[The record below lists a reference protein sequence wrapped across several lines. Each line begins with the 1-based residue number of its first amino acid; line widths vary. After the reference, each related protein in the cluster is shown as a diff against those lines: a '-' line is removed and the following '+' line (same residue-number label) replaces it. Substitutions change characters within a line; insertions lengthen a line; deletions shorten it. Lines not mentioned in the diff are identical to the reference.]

1 MIHELVLHTTTPPQ
15 TFGGIAPALRGG
27 AMSIGGIASALRGGA
42 MSIGGIASAL
52 RGGAMSIGGIASA
65 LRGGAMSIRAF
76 GFIACALLLTAPMPV
91 TAQCEVDAGGPCG
104 DDDGGVDVPQPD
116 AGSDAGMSTMDAGSD
131 AGANPDG
138 GGGAGVACS
147 CHTESEVERGQR
159 IHVCTES
166 SEVDVCREFSCERGT
181 LRSRG
186 CPGDDVQLC
195 CEMRARGL
203 QSYLYEDCT
212 HANCESGFREQCR
225 EFGGT
230 VTTGACESS
239 GGSGGLGGSDDTDD
253 DSMCAVD
260 APGAHGGAPRA
271 VLVLG
276 ALGLLGARLR
286 RRRLPAAARSARP
299 VAPRPA

>member
-1 MIHELVLHTTTPPQ
+1 MIHELVLHTTNPP
-15 TFGGIAPALRGG
+15 PALR
-27 AMSIGGIASALRGGA
+27 ALG
-42 MSIGGIASAL
+42 L
-52 RGGAMSIGGIASA
+52 V
-65 LRGGAMSIRAF
+65 
-76 GFIACALLLTAPMPV
+76 ACALLLTAPMRA
-91 TAQCEVDAGGPCG
+91 TAQCEVDAGPEPCG
-104 DDDGGVDVPQPD
+104 DDDGGIDVPQPD
-116 AGSDAGMSTMDAGSD
+116 AGSDAGTSTMDAGSD
-131 AGANPDG
+131 AGIGSPD
-138 GGGAGVACS
+138 GGAGVACS

-203 QSYLYEDCT
+203 QSYLYEDCA

-239 GGSGGLGGSDDTDD
+239 GGSSGLGGSDDADD
-253 DSMCAVD
+253 DSMCAVS
-260 APGAHGGAPRA
+260 APGARGGGSRA
-271 VLVLG
+271 LLAFG

-286 RRRLPAAARSARP
+286 RRRRAAAARSARP
-299 VAPRPA
+299 AAPRPA